1 MTTTTYETREA
12 LCLDAFE
19 KVKEAVKQTNHVSG
33 GEEMWVRM
41 LLIALKE
48 AMWKP
53 VLLIV
58 EDYDMDIE
66 VCPQESELTEKESEF
81 CRKMFDRLF
90 AINASDEGT
99 PIRFF
104 VLGPNAYLSEDGKP
118 AGYQEN
124 KKGFSLISDVSE
136 EYVRNFLPRI
146 FGTDEA

>member
-1 MTTTTYETREA
+1 MTTNNYATREE
-12 LCLDAFE
+12 LCLGAF
-19 KVKEAVKQTNHVSG
+19 KQIKEAVKQTRHVSG

-58 EDYDMDIE
+58 EDCDMDIE
-66 VCPQESELTEKESEF
+66 VCPQESELTEKDREF

-99 PIRFF
+99 SIRFF
-104 VLGPNAYLSEDGKP
+104 VLGANAYLSEDGKP
-118 AGYQEN
+118 VGYQED

-146 FGTDEA
+146 FEADEA

>member
-1 MTTTTYETREA
+1 MTTNNYATREE
-12 LCLDAFE
+12 LCLDAF
-19 KVKEAVKQTNHVSG
+19 KQVKEAVKQTRHVSG

-53 VLLIV
+53 VLLVI
-58 EDYDMDIE
+58 EDFDMDIE
-66 VCPQESELTEKESEF
+66 VCPQEGDTTEKDREY

-90 AINASDEGT
+90 AMNASDEGT

-104 VLGPNAYLSEDGKP
+104 VLGANAYLSEDGKP
-118 AGYQEN
+118 VEYQEG
-124 KKGFSLISDVSE
+124 KDGFSLITDVSE

-146 FGTDEA
+146 FRESED